1 MIQWDGYRFAV
12 IDDGLMDG
20 LTGFSIDCRDTFFS
34 KQIVVDAL
42 YD

>member
-1 MIQWDGYRFAV
+1 MIQSDGYRFAV
-12 IDDGLMDG
+12 IDDGLLDD